1 MHGFLARTATITLRI
16 LVGLVLLALVLG
28 LVAFLVI
35 RGLVLA
41 PSDEFGTVDDEAKR
55 AGLTVAD
62 LPAAGDAY
70 FAAMDKA
77 LLVEPGPNQPYPP
90 EIQEVAAATGLSEE
104 EVRTRAI
111 KGQNM
116 WIVWTGG
123 NDRFWDFAARTA
135 IGSFDLLKIMS
146 SHESQAYGRDNRF
159 RYLGLVNEP
168 CFTKPT
174 AGDPKHFGLWIDQRD
189 PDCAPDPFADPAV
202 YPGVKV
208 GARGAPVTDKWPES
222 TEAGGV
228 LPVGSYYGEPTGV
241 MGLRLFPNPD
251 FDAEAAADWD
261 PERYYTDEAY
271 YNRADLVRPYRVGMS
286 CAFCHVGPNP
296 IDPPAQVEA
305 PRWSEMTSNPGAQYF
320 WVDRIFFWNTK
331 PRTEP
336 GAPSP
341 NEGNFLYQLFHTNP
355 PGSLDTSLVSTDY
368 MNNPRT
374 MNAVYETGARL
385 GIAARTGRETLKGG
399 ELDNRQFQDFEASKA
414 LSGLFDPSTGTV
426 ASMRVLKDGADSVGT
441 LGALNRVYLNIGL
454 FSEEWLLHFR
464 PFLGGQK
471 ISPIKIADAQR
482 NSVYWQAT
490 EAQSVDMAIFF
501 LVAGRADRLADAP
514 GGQDMLDAQAPDMVD
529 HGATVFAETCA
540 ACHSSKQPE
549 PDPAFGV
556 DQGPCAGGGAGP
568 GYRAC
573 WDRYWA
579 WAQSDAFKGRM
590 VEMVKAPGFLEGNYL
605 STERR
610 VPLDLIRTNAC
621 GAIATNGLDGD
632 IWDNF
637 TSSTY
642 KSLPPPGEVTVH
654 DPVSGGARGFQSPG
668 NGRGYLRPA
677 SLVSLWST
685 APYLLNNSVGHE
697 PRYYQPGYHE
707 DEQAYRPT
715 ARGGG
720 PETPTAADYV
730 GETPGLAAPAPAGAP
745 AGTGEAPAGTSYP
758 ADAPEGAGD
767 AADPAA
773 AAGAGYQI
781 AATYP
786 PAYGPA
792 SCPAAD
798 PGDPYLP
805 CVENRVAAFQSSIR
819 QMLSPELRPRD
830 DRTTE
835 PVPGVIYRTTAPSC
849 LMVPPGYTPAAIKR
863 WTWLLSRVAPW
874 AVTPEGGVE
883 IGPFPEGFPINA
895 LVNTELL
902 PDNDEGGMMAHGLR
916 MAAAGPTLIKAFSQ
930 LGGQCSPEELAD
942 PGVRQHAERV
952 VKDTGLIDALVGLSK
967 CPDYV
972 VNRGHEFGSGLSPAD
987 KEALIAYLL
996 RL

>member
-1 MHGFLARTATITLRI
+1 MHGLLARTATITLRI
-16 LVGLVLLALVLG
+16 LVGLVLLALVVAI
-28 LVAFLVI
+28 VAFFVV
-35 RGLVLA
+35 RGLVT
-41 PSDEFGTVDDEAKR
+41 PRSDEFGTVEDEAKR
-55 AGLTVAD
+55 AGVAVAD
-62 LPAAGDAY
+62 LPAAGDEY
-70 FAAMDKA
+70 FAQMDQA
-77 LLVEPGPNQPYPP
+77 LLVKPEPGQPYPA
-90 EIQEVAAATGLSEE
+90 EIQEVAQATGLPEE

-146 SHESQAYGRDNRF
+146 SHERQAYGRDNRF

-189 PDCAPDPFADPAV
+189 PNCAPDPFAVAANH
-202 YPGVKV
+202 PGAQV
-208 GARGAPVTDKWPES
+208 GARGTKIVADDADWKWEQSAP
-222 TEAGGV
+222 GGV

-261 PERYYTDEAY
+261 PERYYTDETY

-296 IDPPAQVEA
+296 IDPPDQVEA

-320 WVDRIFFWNTK
+320 WVDRIFFWNTR

-374 MNAVYETGARL
+374 MNAVYETFARL
-385 GIAARTGRETLKGG
+385 NLAAQTGWETLKGG
-399 ELDNRQFQDFEASKA
+399 ELDNKQFQNFEATKSLA
-414 LSGLFDPSTGTV
+414 PLFDPSTGRA

-514 GGQDMLDAQAPDMVD
+514 GGQATLDAQAPAMVG

-540 ACHSSKQPE
+540 ACHSSKQPA

-556 DQGPCAGGGAGP
+556 DQGVCAGGGAGP

-579 WAQSDAFKGRM
+579 WAQSDAFKERM
-590 VEMVKAPGFLEGNYL
+590 VEMVKAPDFLEGNYL

-610 VPLDLIRTNAC
+610 VPLDLIQTNAC
-621 GAIATNGLDGD
+621 SAIATNGLAGD

-654 DPVSGGARGFQSPG
+654 DPVSGGASGFQSPG

-707 DEQAYRPT
+707 DEQSYRPT
-715 ARGGG
+715 AEGGG
-720 PETPTAADYV
+720 AETPTAADYV
-730 GETPGLAAPAPAGAP
+730 GETPG
-745 AGTGEAPAGTSYP
+745 
-758 ADAPEGAGD
+758 ADAPAT
-767 AADPAA
+767 AA
-773 AAGAGYQI
+773 ASPATSAESRAGYPTASAASADAPAGAGYQ
-781 AATYP
+781 AAAAYP

-849 LMVPPGYTPAAIKR
+849 LVVPPGFTPAAIKR

-942 PGVRQHAERV
+942 PGVRQHAEQV

-972 VNRGHEFGSGLSPAD
+972 VNRGHEFGAVLSPAD